1 MRDDYINKICFFCH
15 QVIEEAKYLKSTA
28 SQRTQEIDSL
38 RSELDEAILLE
49 GQQKAALDDQS
60 HLAVTTICTADRTRQ
75 SAAQLA
81 YDEEQQ
87 LISVSGL
94 PLGVQ
99 HMLQIYFLQTR
110 MQIFVRLSIE
120 VKFKLHVRF
129 FVDNV
134 AN

>member
-1 MRDDYINKICFFCH
+1 M
-15 QVIEEAKYLKSTA
+15 
-28 SQRTQEIDSL
+28 

-87 LISVSGL
+87 LISVSDTWSSTGCAKYASNL
-94 PLGVQ
+94 FP
-99 HMLQIYFLQTR
+99 
-110 MQIFVRLSIE
+110 SD
-120 VKFKLHVRF
+120 K
-129 FVDNV
+129 D
-134 AN
+134 ANFCVVVH